1 MATTYGEEAKP
12 SRYTRSWRLGGLAR
26 SQGSSMALA
35 LPTALLSSQGDF
47 VGWGLWGDLW
57 GLFCLAPASV
67 HEMYGKIMWGLS
79 GTQLLSC
86 TFLYSLQET

>member
-1 MATTYGEEAKP
+1 
-12 SRYTRSWRLGGLAR
+12 
-26 SQGSSMALA
+26 MALA
-35 LPTALLSSQGDF
+35 LPAALLSSQGDF

-86 TFLYSLQET
+86 TFLYSLQETEMGSFSRSTETSSNLISYCIISWATS